1 MSKADIEAQ
10 KTLDQ
15 VGAYTDIDADVQYAE
30 MENRN
35 KCCKNCTACI
45 FWYCIHP
52 LAKLR
57 CKSKSKSEPRSNN
70 TDSGTVGPT
79 GGNEY
84 DEFYTL

>member
-15 VGAYTDIDADVQYAE
+15 VNDVGESVDTDVEYAE

-35 KCCKNCTACI
+35 KCCKNCMACL

-57 CKSKSKSEPRSNN
+57 CKSKSKNAD
-70 TDSGTVGPT
+70 TGTVGPA
-79 GGNEY
+79 GSNEY